1 MWVTQPLSFY
11 LYSSSSSSSR
21 VHSAEQQLQASGTLR
36 ACPSP
41 RGGSQWGTPAWA
53 VEQAVSFC

>member
-11 LYSSSSSSSR
+11 LYSSSSR
-21 VHSAEQQLQASGTLR
+21 VHSTEQQLQASGTLR